1 MDFEFVIKKLLD
13 GFKKHGIRCAAI
25 GGYALGLW
33 GVERATKDLDFLVH
47 SDDSEKLHQLMTS
60 LGYKRIFDSENVSQ
74 YQGEVFALWGY
85 VDFLKAQ
92 RPTARKILAD
102 SAEKTAASGEWKMLA
117 ARPEDIIGLKVQA
130 IANNPDR
137 REKDAAD
144 IAALLEISRMEGR
157 VVDWK
162 KIESYYR
169 LFSMEEQFKILK
181 ERYAA
186 AR

>member
-1 MDFEFVIKKLLD
+1 
-13 GFKKHGIRCAAI
+13 
-25 GGYALGLW
+25 
-33 GVERATKDLDFLVH
+33 
-47 SDDSEKLHQLMTS
+47 
-60 LGYKRIFDSENVSQ
+60 
-74 YQGEVFALWGY
+74 
-85 VDFLKAQ
+85 
-92 RPTARKILAD
+92 
-102 SAEKTAASGEWKMLA
+102 MLA